1 MCVFKDSEGDTPLH
15 DAISKKRDDIVA
27 MLLEGGSGGPINF
40 AGKSEPNDDTATTVL
55 DGSGND
61 MECTAAANAGPSG
74 SVQRVVTK
82 GSPPADMMVANNN
95 GFNVLHHA
103 ALRGNPG

>member
-1 MCVFKDSEGDTPLH
+1 MH

-27 MLLEGGSGGPINF
+27 MLLEGGGVGTTSVVGRTELPNAMAAHEGGADVACA
-40 AGKSEPNDDTATTVL
+40 AGTSSA
-55 DGSGND
+55 
-61 MECTAAANAGPSG
+61 SG
-74 SVQRVVTK
+74 SVQHGMSK